1 VARPRSSG
9 RSPPP
14 SVARRDDDV
23 ADLVWSSNA
32 AEYWLL
38 LDQRGWTPA
47 RYEAKLVNVWS
58 RTLLA

>member
-1 VARPRSSG
+1 
-9 RSPPP
+9 
-14 SVARRDDDV
+14 
-23 ADLVWSSNA
+23 VWSSNA

-47 RYEAKLVNVWS
+47 RYETLLVNVWS